1 MTVPSSLKSKIFHL
15 IGCVNLSTDFSRS
28 RPAVLLSFQWI
39 LKLPKGRGRSMVRA
53 LRVGAVSYLNTK
65 PLITHLRE
73 TLPGVDLRLEVPSKL
88 ATDLAAGSIDVGLIP
103 SIEYFRAGDYT
114 IIPGAAIAS
123 VGPVMSVKLCSR
135 KPFREIKKI
144 AEDEGSRT
152 SRALLRILLKRLFQV
167 DHQSVPLPLDVAL
180 EAVDADAVL
189 VIGDRA
195 MRIRDGEYPYVLDL
209 GYEWSRW
216 TGLPFVWAFWSV
228 RPGLELEP
236 AEIAAFAKAKE
247 LGRPDVSK
255 LAREEAAKL
264 GLPAAQCEYY
274 LQQVIRHDFGE
285 EEIAG
290 LLRFRELAVEAGLA
304 PEGVRCVF
312 QHPGRLVESR

>member
-1 MTVPSSLKSKIFHL
+1 M
-15 IGCVNLSTDFSRS
+15 
-28 RPAVLLSFQWI
+28 RPEQVVLLSFQWKM
-39 LKLPKGRGRSMVRA
+39 KLPKGRGRTIVRA

-65 PLITHLRE
+65 PLIAHLRE
-73 TLPGVDLRLEVPSKL
+73 TLSGVELRLEVPSRL
-88 ATDLAAGSIDVGLIP
+88 AIDLAAGDLDVGLIP
-103 SIEYFRAGDYT
+103 SIEYFRSGDYT
-114 IIPGAAIAS
+114 IVPGACIAS

-135 KPFREIKKI
+135 KPFRDIERI

-152 SRALLRILLKRLFQV
+152 SRALLRILLKNLFEV
-167 DHQSVPLPLDVAL
+167 EHESVSLPLDADPSN
-180 EAVDADAVL
+180 VDADAVL

-195 MRIRDGEYPYVLDL
+195 MRIRDAEYPYILDL

-228 RPGLELEP
+228 RPGLELEA
-236 AEIAAFAKAKE
+236 AEIAAFAHAKE
-247 LGRPDVSK
+247 LGRPDVPR
-255 LAREEAAKL
+255 LAREEAVKL

-312 QHPGRLVESR
+312 QHPGRFVESH

>member
-1 MTVPSSLKSKIFHL
+1 
-15 IGCVNLSTDFSRS
+15 
-28 RPAVLLSFQWI
+28 
-39 LKLPKGRGRSMVRA
+39 MVRA

-65 PLITHLRE
+65 PLIAHLRE

-88 ATDLAAGSIDVGLIP
+88 ATDLAAGKLDIGLVP

-114 IIPGAAIAS
+114 IVPGASIAS

-135 KPFREIKKI
+135 KPFGSIERV

-152 SRALLRILLKRLFQV
+152 SRALLRILLKHLFNV
-167 DHQSVPLPLDVAL
+167 EHRSTPLPLDATL
-180 EAVDADAVL
+180 ADVDADAVL

-195 MRIRDGEYPYVLDL
+195 MRVRDGEYPYVLDL

-228 RPGLELEP
+228 RPGLDLE
-236 AEIAAFAKAKE
+236 ADEIMAFARAKE

-255 LAREEAAKL
+255 LAREEAVKL
-264 GLPAAQCEYY
+264 GLPTAQCEYY

-312 QHPGRLVESR
+312 QHPGRFVESR

>member
-1 MTVPSSLKSKIFHL
+1 
-15 IGCVNLSTDFSRS
+15 
-28 RPAVLLSFQWI
+28 
-39 LKLPKGRGRSMVRA
+39 MVRT

-65 PLITHLRE
+65 PLIAHLRE

-88 ATDLAAGSIDVGLIP
+88 AADLAAGEIDVGLIP

-114 IIPGAAIAS
+114 IVPGASIAS

-135 KPFREIKKI
+135 KPFRSIKRV

-152 SRALLRILLKRLFQV
+152 SRALLRILFKHLFDV
-167 DHQSVPLPLDVAL
+167 DHVSVPLPLDVSPG
-180 EAVDADAVL
+180 DADADAIL

-195 MRIRDGEYPYVLDL
+195 MRIRDDEYPFVLDL

-228 RPGLELEP
+228 RPGLELN
-236 AEIAAFAKAKE
+236 ADEIAAFAKAKE
-247 LGRPDVSK
+247 LGRPDVSR
-255 LAREEAAKL
+255 LAREEADKL

-290 LLRFRELAVEAGLA
+290 LLRFRELAVEEGLA

>member
-1 MTVPSSLKSKIFHL
+1 
-15 IGCVNLSTDFSRS
+15 
-28 RPAVLLSFQWI
+28 
-39 LKLPKGRGRSMVRA
+39 MVRA

-65 PLITHLRE
+65 PLIAHLPD

-88 ATDLAAGSIDVGLIP
+88 ATDLAAGDLDIGLIP

-114 IIPGAAIAS
+114 IIPGASIAS

-135 KPFREIKKI
+135 KPFRDVKTI
-144 AEDEGSRT
+144 AEDAGSRT
-152 SRALLRILLKRLFQV
+152 SRALLRLLMKHLFDV
-167 DHQSVPLPLDVAL
+167 EYESLPLPMHVLPSEVQ
-180 EAVDADAVL
+180 ADGVL

-195 MRIRDGEYPYVLDL
+195 MRIKEGEYPYLLDL

-236 AEIAAFAKAKE
+236 DEIAAFAKAKE
-247 LGRPDVSK
+247 LGRPDASR
-255 LAREEAAKL
+255 LAKDEAAKL

-274 LQQVIRHDFGE
+274 LQQVIGHDFGE